1 MKPTEVKGI
10 RKKPNFLM
18 VGQNADYRQDY
29 RALIDALSENEGWK
43 DSDNYLETMRIHLVS
58 SLKMSPSGTERLF

>member
-43 DSDNYLETMRIHLVS
+43 DSDNYLEKYR
-58 SLKMSPSGTERLF
+58 